1 MLRDVVDQLQADGQE
16 VVVLTS
22 RSNYVEL
29 AERSGLT
36 SGGGVFHIPML
47 QERFRLLNWLLF
59 LLCANMI
66 VPLLRWDRCVLL
78 TDPPFLVMVALLVRV
93 FHWKPRK
100 VFWWTMDLYPEALVA
115 RGMLKPDR
123 WPDRLFRAVNE
134 IALRCLSGIVCLGEC
149 QLQRLSSYRNWRCV
163 AANTCIV
170 PPWDNRDIRQVDRHS
185 NRVLR
190 QLDLQGQRVA
200 LYAGNLGEAHQ
211 FRRIVEAARLAA
223 MDEKSRWVFVFAVRG
238 GKARCLADAVQGL
251 PNVRI
256 CEYFPE
262 DWTADLL
269 WAAEV
274 HLITMEQGW
283 EGVVVPSK
291 LYAAIKTGAPI
302 VFIGPENSDTARE
315 IALHGLGRVLPVDVD
330 GRVVLDT
337 LNGILQEPGRLEP
350 RRLEGGERQVA
361 GFVTAK

>member
-1 MLRDVVDQLQADGQE
+1 
-16 VVVLTS
+16 
-22 RSNYVEL
+22 
-29 AERSGLT
+29 
-36 SGGGVFHIPML
+36 
-47 QERFRLLNWLLF
+47 
-59 LLCANMI
+59 
-66 VPLLRWDRCVLL
+66 
-78 TDPPFLVMVALLVRV
+78 
-93 FHWKPRK
+93 
-100 VFWWTMDLYPEALVA
+100 
-115 RGMLKPDR
+115 
-123 WPDRLFRAVNE
+123 
-134 IALRCLSGIVCLGEC
+134 
-149 QLQRLSSYRNWRCV
+149 
-163 AANTCIV
+163 
-170 PPWDNRDIRQVDRHS
+170 
-185 NRVLR
+185 
-190 QLDLQGQRVA
+190 LDLQGQRVA